1 MIGLNLGVL
10 NLVVCLS
17 LLGRQRDQVLR
28 FQLVLPVSHERSG
41 GNARVEK
48 FVLEGKKNNNN
59 IPYLS
64 LYSSVSHKNTLVLV
78 KSSNSWGKYES
89 SDSWGKLVLYCKK
102 KMKNILWRSISV
114 SRRAF
119 SSSFF

>member
-1 MIGLNLGVL
+1 MIGLNLGAL

-17 LLGRQRDQVLR
+17 LLGRQRDQVFPLP
-28 FQLVLPVSHERSG
+28 LVLPVSHERSG

-59 IPYLS
+59 NNNIPYLS

-78 KSSNSWGKYES
+78 ESSN
-89 SDSWGKLVLYCKK
+89 SWGKLVLYCKK
-102 KMKNILWRSISV
+102 
-114 SRRAF
+114 
-119 SSSFF
+119 